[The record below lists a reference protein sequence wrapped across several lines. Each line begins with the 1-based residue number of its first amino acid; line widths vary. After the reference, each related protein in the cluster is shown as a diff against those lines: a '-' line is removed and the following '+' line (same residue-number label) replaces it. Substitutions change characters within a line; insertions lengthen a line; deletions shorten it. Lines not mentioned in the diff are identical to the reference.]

1 MAEAIAAAV
10 ADAVVTAA
18 DTVEIAVVVAGAVA
32 EAGDPDGIEKNRS
45 GKIESS
51 AFAALHKRS
60 FSVTDNLFVQYVGFK
75 VKTFDREYTF
85 NVHISEGAI
94 RAFKLSIPNEAFNAH
109 RARFQDAPSICS
121 TKLHRELAGH
131 GNNPLETNYRI
142 SDVDLEEYR
151 TAHPQKSSRN
161 PYARKTN

>member
-1 MAEAIAAAV
+1 MSE
-10 ADAVVTAA
+10 
-18 DTVEIAVVVAGAVA
+18 
-32 EAGDPDGIEKNRS
+32 
-45 GKIESS
+45 
-51 AFAALHKRS
+51 
-60 FSVTDNLFVQYVGFK
+60 NLFVQYVGFK

-85 NVHISEGAI
+85 NVHVSQGAI
-94 RAFKLSIPNEAFNAH
+94 RAFKLTIPNEAFNAH

-131 GNNPLETNYRI
+131 DNNPSETSYRI

-151 TAHPQKSSRN
+151 SAHPQKSSRN